1 MIWGGTRVCILCGVK
16 IINKKN
22 ITKAFNAMVITFAFS
37 AMCHLLLV
45 TIVALAKRDVT
56 YLNPLDFLGVSILFP
71 HLRNSMLVTA
81 VGWLILALLFFTVLY
96 VRIHYHLY
104 VAIIREQKDK
114 FSKTTKELS
123 KKVLEKIS

>member
-1 MIWGGTRVCILCGVK
+1 MIWGAAGVCILCAVK
-16 IINKKN
+16 IINNKN
-22 ITKAFNAMVITFAFS
+22 ITKAFNAMVITFAFA

-71 HLRNSMLVTA
+71 HLRNSLLVTA
-81 VGWLILALLFFTVLY
+81 IGWLILALLFFAVLY

-104 VAIIREQKDK
+104 VAVIKERKDK
-114 FSKTTKELS
+114 LSKTTKELS